1 MLIYVI
7 RLIYACTINVVYCFL
22 HTSSRAFGLVV
33 KQNVV
38 RIYFCNILNF
48 ISVYITLCSLMELLS
63 NFVSDFKLLC
73 DKNENAIFFYL
84 CLFLCDDDPE
94 MRKLCVFFRF
104 IFLILFIHF
113 FRGKSAIKKPSALKI
128 NAYTYIAHIYI
139 NNKSVLSLTDLFH
152 IHVCHAHWP

>member
-22 HTSSRAFGLVV
+22 HTSSGVFEFVV
-33 KQNVV
+33 KPKYCSNVFLQLFNV
-38 RIYFCNILNF
+38 N
-48 ISVYITLCSLMELLS
+48 SVYITLCSLMELLS

-84 CLFLCDDDPE
+84 CLFLCDDDDDPE
-94 MRKLCVFFRF
+94 IRKLCVFFRF

-128 NAYTYIAHIYI
+128 NAFTYIAHIY
-139 NNKSVLSLTDLFH
+139 KQ
-152 IHVCHAHWP
+152 